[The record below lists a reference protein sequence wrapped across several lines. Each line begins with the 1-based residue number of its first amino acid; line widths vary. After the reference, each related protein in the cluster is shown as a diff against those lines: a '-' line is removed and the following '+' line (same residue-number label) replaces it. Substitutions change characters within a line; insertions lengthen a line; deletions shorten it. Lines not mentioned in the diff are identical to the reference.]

1 MQTSSG
7 PAAYYTS
14 QRKNAKQEQ
23 MFKLGF
29 CSSGTDAVVNET
41 VRKMILTKLVKA
53 GHQVTPDALEYISN
67 SEDPLLMA
75 DQVIRMA
82 TDARIAVITRETLEG
97 SRAPM
102 PRSDT
107 SQLDSS
113 RSPPSDEG
121 QDRGKQSDISRN
133 LQLRMDSVVVLDSPT
148 DQSVGS
154 GGELVDFWS
163 LFTDRFTRIRRMYK
177 NRVDTANAIT
187 PAAVAKRYKSN
198 TGRIRRSRSEG
209 GRAQTAPPQVV
220 LGMVKERSVSHS
232 RNVVVELEG
241 FERRDRGD
249 SSVSRSG
256 FLIEEYGTITCIIP
270 SGRTGQAGL
279 ALAEKGNALLLDE
292 VVCISGRID
301 EDQRLIA
308 DDVIFPEVPTSRKVG
323 RAGRDVYAVFISD
336 MHCGSREFL
345 EDDFE
350 RFIAWMNGRGV
361 EEEKKDLVRQI
372 GYLLIAGD
380 LCDGVGV
387 YPDQKE
393 HLAVSSIYEQ
403 YSYIAEKLKKLPES
417 VTTLC
422 IPGNHDACRQAL
434 PRPPI
439 PPEFADALYSMGNRI
454 VMLGDPTHVLI
465 EGVHVLMTHGD
476 ALDDLVTQMPGVSY
490 EKPEIGMKELLRK
503 RHLAPIYG
511 GKTELAPLSR
521 DWLVIDDVPDI
532 IHFGHAHHNA
542 VDNYRGVQIINS
554 GTFQAQTEF
563 MRKQGV
569 KPTPGIVTL
578 INLRTGA
585 PEVELFHAF

>member
-1 MQTSSG
+1 
-7 PAAYYTS
+7 
-14 QRKNAKQEQ
+14 

-29 CSSGTDAVVNET
+29 CSSGSGAVVNET

-53 GHQVTPDALEYISN
+53 GHQVTPDALEYIGN

-82 TDARIAVITRETLEG
+82 TDARVAVITRETLDSLKTPSLG
-97 SRAPM
+97 
-102 PRSDT
+102 SDT
-107 SQLDSS
+107 LQLDQ
-113 RSPPSDEG
+113 PYAPASDEN
-121 QDRGKQSDISRN
+121 QDHGEQADISRN
-133 LQLRMDSVVVLDSPT
+133 QQAHTGNVVVLDSPT

-163 LFTDRFTRIRRMYK
+163 LFADRFRRIRRMYK
-177 NRVDTANAIT
+177 NRVDTANAMV
-187 PAAVAKRYKSN
+187 PATVAKRYKSSAAHM
-198 TGRIRRSRSEG
+198 RRSRTEG
-209 GRAQTAPPQVV
+209 GRGQAVPPQVV
-220 LGMVKERSVSHS
+220 LGMVKEKNVSHS
-232 RNVVVELEG
+232 RNVIVELEG
-241 FERRDRGD
+241 FEERDD
-249 SSVSRSG
+249 SDDSGSRLGPS
-256 FLIEEYGTITCIIP
+256 IEQYGTITCIIP

-279 ALAEKGNALLLDE
+279 VLGEKGNALLPDE

-301 EDQRLIA
+301 EDRRLIA
-308 DDVIFPEVPTSRKVG
+308 DDIIYPDVPTSRKVG
-323 RAGRDVYAVFISD
+323 RAGRDVYAAFISD
-336 MHCGSREFL
+336 LHYGSREFL

-350 RFIAWMNGRGV
+350 SFIAWMNGRNV
-361 EEEKKDLVRQI
+361 EEEKKSMVRQI

-403 YSYIAEKLKKLPES
+403 YSYLAEKLKKLPQS

-439 PPEFADALYSMGNRI
+439 PSEFAHALYSMRDR
-454 VMLGDPTHVLI
+454 VLMLGDPTNVLI

-490 EKPEIGMKELLRK
+490 EKPEMGMKELLRK
-503 RHLAPIYG
+503 RHLAPTYG

-521 DWLVIDDVPDI
+521 DWLVIDHVPDI